1 MKWKWLAAVM
11 LVFAAACGQGS
22 SDALDERNASG
33 IENELEAPAVSSAND
48 DKGKQETE
56 EASEEGMTNEPD
68 EDEAELPNVP
78 EETAEAETL
87 YRMTEIYTIVPIEEG
102 ADKNV
107 VLLTFDD
114 GPKDETM
121 VTSMLEVLEKHEAK
135 AIFFVNGFRVE
146 QNPELLKMIYEKGHA
161 IGNHSW
167 DHINLREASNDQIDQ
182 QVEAVQRKVEELTG
196 EAPQF
201 FRPPHG
207 AGNDYLKQKVKEEG
221 MLYMTWSTS
230 PEDWL
235 AQNQTAEKVIELTLE
250 RVHPGANLLMHE
262 VPWTVEALDEMLT
275 KLKEKGYAFVDPH
288 AIEIALD

>member
-121 VTSMLEVLEKHEAK
+121 VTTMLEVLEKHEAK

-146 QNPELLKMIYEKGHA
+146 QNPELLKMIHEKGHA

>member
-146 QNPELLKMIYEKGHA
+146 QNPELLKMIHEKGHA

>member
-121 VTSMLEVLEKHEAK
+121 VTTMLEVLEKHEAK

>member
-87 YRMTEIYTIVPIEEG
+87 YRMTEIYTIVPIEQG

-146 QNPELLKMIYEKGHA
+146 QNPELLKMIHEKGHA